1 MVFDRNNLPSRRD
14 LLAVGFITAYIMANI
29 VSVKFVKI
37 LWLDLPAGTLL
48 FPLTFLFTDAFSELY
63 GRREAQRLIWLG
75 FYANLLVIFIIKLT
89 VWVAPADFWQHSEA
103 YNLIINSAPK
113 IIMASIIAYIVSQ
126 SHDVWAFHFW
136 KRLTKGRWLWLRNN
150 ASTLTSQ
157 LLDTVVLIG
166 LLTWLGVVPAASAV
180 AVMWSN
186 YQVKAAFAFLDTPL
200 CYLLVWRRKNRKQ
213 QLNNK

>member
-14 LLAVGFITAYIMANI
+14 LLAVGFIATYIMANI

-48 FPLTFLFTDAFSELY
+48 FPLTFLFTDAVSELY
-63 GRREAQRLIWLG
+63 GRREAQRLVWLG
-75 FYANLLVIFIIKLT
+75 FYANLLVILIIKLT
-89 VWVAPADFWQHSEA
+89 VWVTPADFWKHAEA
-103 YNLIINSAPK
+103 YNLIIDSAPK
-113 IIMASIIAYIVSQ
+113 IIIASIIAYIISQ

-150 ASTLTSQ
+150 ASTLVSQ

-200 CYLLVWRRKNRKQ
+200 CYILVWRRKNRKR
-213 QLNNK
+213 QLNNE